1 MPPADASPQFPAT
14 KWTVVVRAGSPETGL
29 MRRRAIEDICRAYW
43 FPLYAFARGRGA
55 SPEDAEDLTQSFF
68 AAVLQTEFFAKA
80 EPERGKLRTYLLT
93 AFTRHLANAC
103 RDRNR
108 LKRGG
113 GQTILSIELSDA
125 EQRLMGD
132 GGRSIESLY
141 DKHWALA
148 LVDAAMA
155 GLEKDCAARGKS
167 RHFELLRPLLEG
179 EADDGTYQTAAE
191 ALRLSITAARMEVY
205 RMRQR
210 YRTELRRAIADTLE
224 DPSPEDVEE
233 ELRELKRA
241 LGD

>member
-1 MPPADASPQFPAT
+1 MPAEESSPQFPAT
-14 KWTVVVRAGSPETGL
+14 RWTMVVRAGSPETGHL
-29 MRRRAIEDICRAYW
+29 RRRAIEDICRAYW

-68 AAVLQTEFFAKA
+68 AGILNSEFFAKA

-93 AFTRHLANAC
+93 AFRRHLVNAY
-103 RDRNR
+103 RDQHR

-113 GQTILSIELSDA
+113 GQTILSIEMDGA
-125 EQRLMGD
+125 EERMLPDSNQSG
-132 GGRSIESLY
+132 ETLY

-155 GLEKDCAARGKS
+155 GLEKSYASRGKAA
-167 RHFELLRPLLEG
+167 HFTALRPLLEG
-179 EADDGTYQTAAE
+179 EEDQSTYQNAA
-191 ALRLSITAARMEVY
+191 ATLKLTITAARMEVY

-210 YRTELRRAIADTLE
+210 YRTELRRAIADTLN
-224 DPSPEDVEE
+224 DPSTEDVEE

-241 LGD
+241 LGE